1 MPFIFL
7 LAIITVFI
15 LLSAIFPVEQQ
26 TVRIVTRFGKFLYV
40 ASAGLNF
47 KVPIID
53 NTSGPLSLRTAQH
66 PVDVDTITADKVSVR
81 LQISVQAQ
89 VIPEKAFDAFY
100 KLDNPT
106 AQIESY
112 VFDAVRS
119 TVPEMILDQ
128 VFQNKGQI
136 ANAVQTEL
144 QQDMSQFGYSILKVL
159 VTEITPDAKV
169 VAAMNDINAAQRE
182 QTAAQARGEADKIL
196 VIKRAEAE
204 AEQKKLRGEGVAAER
219 TAIARGI
226 SQSASLIREA
236 LGEGLEPQ
244 HIMDILLTT
253 QGYDAMRDVG
263 GNAKATVVFM
273 PNSARGLQE
282 LLSANSI
289 GPIVAREAS
298 TPAVTNTAK
307 S

>member
-1 MPFIFL
+1 ML
-7 LAIITVFI
+7 FI
-15 LLSAIFPVEQQ
+15 LLVIILIIFFSAIFFVDQQ
-26 TVRIVTRFGKFLYV
+26 TVRIVTRFGKFLFV
-40 ASAGLNF
+40 AGAGLNF
-47 KVPIID
+47 KVPLID
-53 NTSGPLSLRTAQH
+53 NVSRPLSLRTEQH
-66 PVDVDTITADKVSVR
+66 QVDVDTITADKVTVK

-89 VIPEKAFDAFY
+89 VIPERAFDAFY
-100 KLDNPT
+100 KLGNPV

-119 TVPEMILDQ
+119 TVPEMTLDQ

-136 ANAVQTEL
+136 ANAVQNEL
-144 QQDMSQFGYSILKVL
+144 QNDMQQYGFAIMKVL
-159 VTEITPDAKV
+159 VKAIKPDAKV

-182 QTAAQARGEADKIL
+182 QIAAQARGEADKIL

-204 AEQKKLRGEGVAAER
+204 SEQKKLRGEGVAAER
-219 TAIARGI
+219 TAIAKGI

-236 LGEGLEPQ
+236 LGQGLEPQ

-253 QGYDAMRDVG
+253 QGYDALRDVG

-282 LLSANSI
+282 LLSATAM
-289 GPIVAREAS
+289 GPIVAREVS
-298 TPAVTNTAK
+298 TPQPV
-307 S
+307 

>member
-1 MPFIFL
+1 MLFFALILVIAFMV
-7 LAIITVFI
+7 ITAGVF
-15 LLSAIFPVEQQ
+15 SVEQQ
-26 TVRIVTRFGKFLYV
+26 TVRMVTRFGKFLYV
-40 ASAGLNF
+40 ANTGLNF
-47 KVPIID
+47 KVPFID
-53 NTSGPLSLRTAQH
+53 NVSRPLSLRTKQH
-66 PVDVDTITADKVSVR
+66 PVDVDTITADKVTVK

-89 VIPEKAFDAFY
+89 VIPERAFDAFY

-144 QQDMSQFGYSILKVL
+144 QQDMTQFGFSILKVL
-159 VTEITPDAKV
+159 VTEISPDAKV

-219 TAIARGI
+219 TAIAKGI
-226 SQSASLIREA
+226 SQSAALIREA
-236 LGEGLEPQ
+236 LGQGMEPQ

-282 LLSANSI
+282 LLGATSM
-289 GPIVAREAS
+289 GPIVAREA
-298 TPAVTNTAK
+298 TGAVPNTLNQ
-307 S
+307 